1 MSEAQATLEKYE
13 LEQLAHCKNCDT
25 GDPVLFLDI
34 DGTQCKVSGDTVGE
48 LCHASGEY
56 WWPCPRWHSLAIKA
70 AAHSALVEAAQNA
83 LTALRYLRDKD
94 TMAWDLSVTP
104 EICNAWD
111 DLRDA
116 LALAQKGKP

>member
-1 MSEAQATLEKYE
+1 MSEQQATLEKYE
-13 LEQLAHCKNCDT
+13 LEQLAHCRNCDT

-70 AAHSALVEAAQNA
+70 AAHSSLVEALKEAQHA
-83 LTALRYLRDKD
+83 LYSMPA
-94 TMAWDLSVTP
+94 MP
-104 EICNAWD
+104 HPD
-111 DLRDA
+111 DLFLKRRAAANEKINAA
-116 LALAQKGKP
+116 LALAQKSTP